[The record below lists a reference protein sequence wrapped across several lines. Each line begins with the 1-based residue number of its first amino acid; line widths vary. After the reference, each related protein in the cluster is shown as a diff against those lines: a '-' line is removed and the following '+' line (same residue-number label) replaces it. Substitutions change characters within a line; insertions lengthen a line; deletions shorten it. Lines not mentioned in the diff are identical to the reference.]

1 MSLAPLEEGVI
12 VCLRLHTHFLTRG
25 SGGQELES
33 RFGGGDVGVQDGG
46 GCGYAGDQE
55 DQRDG

>member
-1 MSLAPLEEGVI
+1 MTLAPLEEGVI
-12 VCLRLHTHFLTRG
+12 VFLCLYTLFLTRG

-33 RFGGGDVGVQDGG
+33 RLGGGDVGVQNSR
-46 GCGYAGDQE
+46 GCDYAGDQE